1 MLTFYFQVLKA
12 IDEDSNQVPEL
23 LTNYILKVVCPT

>member
-1 MLTFYFQVLKA
+1 VLQA
-12 IDEDSNQVPEL
+12 INENSQQVPEL